1 MTQAK
6 GSDNVLQS
14 LGSRSCSERDN
25 WNVRVFFPNIK
36 KCTILKSP
44 LVRYRSSKKNKATYS
59 RRAKVTSPSID
70 KMRFINYKSRQLL
83 CCMEAFQGCLHVLIE
98 V

>member
-25 WNVRVFFPNIK
+25 WNVRVFFPNVK

-44 LVRYRSSKKNKATYS
+44 LVRYRSSKKKGN
-59 RRAKVTSPSID
+59 VLP
-70 KMRFINYKSRQLL
+70 KS
-83 CCMEAFQGCLHVLIE
+83 ESHVPKY
-98 V
+98 